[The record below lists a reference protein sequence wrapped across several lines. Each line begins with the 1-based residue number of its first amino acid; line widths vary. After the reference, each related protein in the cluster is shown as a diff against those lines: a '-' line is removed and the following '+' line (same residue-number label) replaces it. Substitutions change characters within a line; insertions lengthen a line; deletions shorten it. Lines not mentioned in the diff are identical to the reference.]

1 MQIFNQLTSPQDALP
16 WEEDRMSP
24 QDMKKL
30 GKFRKPIMKLLQ
42 RDPAQRET
50 ALQFS
55 KSMFEIFGSTAAGV
69 P

>member
-1 MQIFNQLTSPQDALP
+1 MQIFNQLASPQHALP

-24 QDMKKL
+24 EDMKKL

-42 RDPAQRET
+42 RDPAQRDT

-55 KSMFEIFGSTAAGV
+55 KSMFEVFSSTATAV